1 MKKILGIVFISLL
14 LIGNAFAKKP
24 IIECSLFDGGNVVG
38 KVIYDLNDSNKY
50 KITKYDSGQIK
61 WYHFADT
68 GERMENFVN
77 RITGSY
83 TISFIEKNGYKHH
96 FTGECK
102 PGSLKQKF

>member
-24 IIECSLFDGGNVVG
+24 IIECSLVDGGNVVG

-102 PGSLKQKF
+102 AGSLKQKF